1 MLSMLLR
8 IIAFIIFTGILPIIF
23 ISLLI
28 ILIEDGFPVFFV
40 QRRLGKNKKEFLLLK
55 IRTMKKNTPNLGTH
69 QISSSNYLKFGLFL
83 RKFKVDELP
92 QVINYLWGDIALVGP
107 RPGLPNQ
114 IELMKAR
121 EKRGI
126 FSMKPGIT
134 GLGQVLE
141 FDMSNPIILS
151 KIDALYIQKKSITLD
166 ITIFISTF
174 IKYFR
179 KKLYNDFKKEIE
191 LIKEDYA

>member
-8 IIAFIIFTGILPIIF
+8 IITLIIFTGILPIIL
-23 ISLLI
+23 IGLLI

-141 FDMSNPIILS
+141 FDMSNPIVLS
-151 KIDALYIQKKSITLD
+151 KIDALYFQKKSIALD

-174 IKYFR
+174 IKFFR